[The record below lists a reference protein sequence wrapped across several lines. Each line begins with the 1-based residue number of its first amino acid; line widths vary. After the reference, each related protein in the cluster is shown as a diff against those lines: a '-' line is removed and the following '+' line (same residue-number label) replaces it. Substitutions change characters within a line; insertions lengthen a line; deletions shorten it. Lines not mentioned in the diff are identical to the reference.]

1 MAQIP
6 QPDLVKF
13 RIAVIRPEPH
23 YAPEMEVGAVA
34 QQMIGAHDWEGAGE
48 VGERFGCSAADSVHQ
63 QAVRG
68 DCLSSG
74 CRPSLATLL

>member
-1 MAQIP
+1 
-6 QPDLVKF
+6 
-13 RIAVIRPEPH
+13 
-23 YAPEMEVGAVA
+23 
-34 QQMIGAHDWEGAGE
+34 
-48 VGERFGCSAADSVHQ
+48 VGERFRCSAADSVHQ